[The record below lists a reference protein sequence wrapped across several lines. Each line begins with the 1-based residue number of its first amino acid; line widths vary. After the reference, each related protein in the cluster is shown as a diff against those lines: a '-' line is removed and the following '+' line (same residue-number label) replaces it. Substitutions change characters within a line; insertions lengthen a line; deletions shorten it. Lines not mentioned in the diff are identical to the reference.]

1 MNAEPILARTQSLV
15 EAPPKKGLEP
25 YYRQKIEEMEIMI
38 TEKRLNLR
46 RLEAQRNEMNLMV
59 KNLKEELTE
68 LLKPSS

>member
-1 MNAEPILARTQSLV
+1 
-15 EAPPKKGLEP
+15 
-25 YYRQKIEEMEIMI
+25 MEIRI
-38 TEKRLNLR
+38 TEKRQNLR

>member
-1 MNAEPILARTQSLV
+1 MEQT
-15 EAPPKKGLEP
+15 PKKGLEP
-25 YYRQKIEEMEIMI
+25 YYRSKIEEMEIRI
-38 TEKRLNLR
+38 TEKRQNLR